1 MRADVV
7 ERPIDPGALLREV
20 ASHGSGATSIFVGT
34 VREVNEGRAV
44 TGIDYS
50 AYAGMALRELRAI
63 AAEAGE
69 RFGTPHVVV
78 EHRIGALGLGEA
90 SVAIA
95 VSHARRAPAMDA
107 SRYVIEQIKR
117 RVPIWKR
124 EHYADGT
131 REWVD
136 PTASGHGPGEAG
148 GADSV
153 PDATVRCGG
162 GAERDI
168 DSDVG
173 GGPPRPDPRPSIPD
187 SVGADR

>member
-7 ERPIDPGALLREV
+7 ERPLDPAALLAEV
-20 ASHGSGATSIFVGT
+20 TSHASGASVLFVGT

-50 AYAGMALRELRAI
+50 AYTAMAERELRSIVTETSA
-63 AAEAGE
+63 
-69 RFGTPHVVV
+69 RFGTPHLAV
-78 EHRIGALGLGEA
+78 EHRLGALTLGEA

-95 VSHARRAPAMDA
+95 VSHARRAPALDA
-107 SRYVIEQIKR
+107 ARFVIEELKR

-124 EHYADGT
+124 EHYTDGT

-136 PTASGHGPGEAG
+136 PTAGRAARDGERAP
-148 GADSV
+148 A
-153 PDATVRCGG
+153 A
-162 GAERDI
+162 AEAAR
-168 DSDVG
+168 
-173 GGPPRPDPRPSIPD
+173 PAPRAAARPE